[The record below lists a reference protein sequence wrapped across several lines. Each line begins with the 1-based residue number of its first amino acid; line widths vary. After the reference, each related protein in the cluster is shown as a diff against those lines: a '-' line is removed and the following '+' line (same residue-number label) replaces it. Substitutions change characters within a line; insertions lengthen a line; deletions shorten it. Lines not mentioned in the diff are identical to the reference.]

1 MGDSQNI
8 GKPPIKKTKNKITKN
23 KEESGMDKSN
33 LLIIVASVS
42 VFISVLLAIFLVTVK
57 TKHKVSNRL
66 FAVFLIINAI
76 DISEPLFNMMV
87 DGPSN
92 LGMLR
97 NTFAY
102 LQIPV
107 FYLYVLSV
115 CYSDFKLKPQY
126 LLHALPFLIA
136 NLALVPRFYGVDTAT
151 KISFIQNRQSMIE
164 LQFNHIL
171 IHVQMTAY
179 FVAVFRVLRKSK
191 TLYLENYA
199 GKSISSYHW
208 LFQFTVV
215 LSVVYAIALL
225 KNIFKFSDYPYIS
238 EWMKV
243 GLLLLS
249 LFIICW
255 YLFKALNNPEL
266 FRNVDSKLKL
276 VSEII
281 SEEKNSDEL
290 VSSNKE
296 YNEELLRLKNYMIE
310 KKPFLNSSLTIQD
323 VSSEI
328 QIPVRDLSLL
338 INHQLGQHFYDFINT
353 YRIENAMNI
362 LKDATKSKVTIL
374 EILYE
379 VGFNSKSSFNTA
391 FKKHTG
397 NTPTYYRKNL

>member
-1 MGDSQNI
+1 
-8 GKPPIKKTKNKITKN
+8 
-23 KEESGMDKSN
+23 MDKSN

-42 VFISVLLAIFLVTVK
+42 VFISVLLAVFLVTVK
-57 TKHKVSNRL
+57 TRYRVSNVL

-76 DISEPLFNMMV
+76 DISDPLFHMIS

-92 LGMLR
+92 LGIFKNMLV
-97 NTFAY
+97 F

-115 CYSDFKLKPQY
+115 CYSDFKLKPKH

-136 NLALVPRFYGVDTAT
+136 NLALLPRFYGVDTAS
-151 KISFIQNRQSMIE
+151 KIHFIENRQSMIE
-164 LQFNHIL
+164 LKFNHIL
-171 IHVQMTAY
+171 LHVQMVIY

-199 GKSISSYHW
+199 GKSINSYKW
-208 LFQFTVV
+208 LFQFTIV
-215 LSVVYAIALL
+215 LCIVYAIALL
-225 KNIFKFSDYPYIS
+225 KNILKFSDYAHIS
-238 EWMKV
+238 EWIKA

-276 VSEII
+276 VAEIV
-281 SEEKNSDEL
+281 SEEKS
-290 VSSNKE
+290 
-296 YNEELLRLKNYMIE
+296 NEESVTNDREYKEEILRLKNYMIE

-323 VSSEI
+323 ISGEI
-328 QIPVRDLSLL
+328 GIPVRDLSLL
-338 INHQLGQHFYDFINT
+338 INHQLGQHFYDFVNS
-353 YRIENAMNI
+353 YRIENAMDI
-362 LKDATKSKVTIL
+362 LKDETKSKVTIL

-391 FKKHTG
+391 FKKYTG

>member
-1 MGDSQNI
+1 
-8 GKPPIKKTKNKITKN
+8 
-23 KEESGMDKSN
+23 MDKSN

-42 VFISVLLAIFLVTVK
+42 VFISVLLAVFLLTVK
-57 TKHKVSNRL
+57 TKNRISNVL

-76 DISEPLFNMMV
+76 DISDPLFNMV
-87 DGPSN
+87 SDGPSN
-92 LGMLR
+92 LGVFKNM
-97 NTFAY
+97 FVF

-126 LLHALPFLIA
+126 LLHALPFLMA
-136 NLALVPRFYGVDTAT
+136 NLTLLPRFYGVDTAS
-151 KISFIQNRQSMIE
+151 KIHFIENRQSMIE
-164 LQFNHIL
+164 LKFNHIL
-171 IHVQMTAY
+171 LHVQMVIY
-179 FVAVFRVLRKSK
+179 FIAVFRVLRKSK

-199 GKSISSYHW
+199 GKNINSYYW

-215 LSVVYAIALL
+215 LCIVYGIALL
-225 KNIFKFSDYPYIS
+225 KNILKFSDYVYIS
-238 EWMKV
+238 EGIKV

-255 YLFKALNNPEL
+255 YLFKALNHPEL

-276 VSEII
+276 VSEMV
-281 SEEKNSDEL
+281 SEEKNNEEPVTSDG
-290 VSSNKE
+290 E
-296 YNEELLRLKNYMIE
+296 YNEDILRLKNYMVE
-310 KKPFLNSSLTIQD
+310 KKPFLNSSLTIQE
-323 VSSEI
+323 VSGDI
-328 QIPVRDLSLL
+328 GIPVRELSLL
-338 INHQLGQHFYDFINT
+338 INHQLGQHFYDFVNT

-362 LKDATKSKVTIL
+362 LKDETKSKVTVL

-397 NTPTYYRKNL
+397 TTPTLYRKSL

>member
-1 MGDSQNI
+1 
-8 GKPPIKKTKNKITKN
+8 
-23 KEESGMDKSN
+23 MDKSN

-42 VFISVLLAIFLVTVK
+42 VFISVLLAVFLLTVK
-57 TKHKVSNRL
+57 TKNRVSNVL

-76 DISEPLFNMMV
+76 DISDPLFNMV
-87 DGPSN
+87 SDGPSN
-92 LGMLR
+92 LGVFKNM
-97 NTFAY
+97 FVF

-126 LLHALPFLIA
+126 LLHALPFLMA
-136 NLALVPRFYGVDTAT
+136 NLTLLPRFYGVDTAS
-151 KISFIQNRQSMIE
+151 KIHFIENRQSMIE
-164 LQFNHIL
+164 LKFNHIL
-171 IHVQMTAY
+171 LHVQMVIY
-179 FVAVFRVLRKSK
+179 FIAVFRVLRKSK

-199 GKSISSYHW
+199 GKNINSYHW

-215 LSVVYAIALL
+215 LCIVYGIALL
-225 KNIFKFSDYPYIS
+225 KNILKFSDYVYIS
-238 EWMKV
+238 EGIKV

-255 YLFKALNNPEL
+255 YLFKALNHPEL

-276 VSEII
+276 VSEMV
-281 SEEKNSDEL
+281 SEEKSSEEPVISDG
-290 VSSNKE
+290 E
-296 YNEELLRLKNYMIE
+296 YNEDILRLKNYMVE
-310 KKPFLNSSLTIQD
+310 KKPFLNSSLTIQE
-323 VSSEI
+323 VSGDI
-328 QIPVRDLSLL
+328 GIPVRELSLL
-338 INHQLGQHFYDFINT
+338 INHQLGQHFYDFVNT

-362 LKDATKSKVTIL
+362 LKDETKSKVTVL

-397 NTPTYYRKNL
+397 TTPTLYRKSL